1 MRGKRRVVILH
12 PQDPDLLKRRLR
24 ERFGER
30 VLDVRTCII
39 TEVDGYVDLKGL
51 DLPDDLTSLILL
63 RRFWEAHEKLE
74 TVWKRDGNEFARSLI
89 LLAAAEIKLC
99 KGEFK
104 TYQDLTERSY
114 MNLRDDPSS
123 VALLSYLHS
132 LFED

>member
-12 PQDPDLLKRRLR
+12 PQDPDLLKQRLR
-24 ERFGER
+24 EQLGER
-30 VLDVRTCII
+30 VLDVRTCIV

-74 TVWKRDGNEFARSLI
+74 TVWKRGKNEFARSLI

-104 TYQDLTERSY
+104 TYLDLTEKAY
-114 MNLRDDPSS
+114 KNVGDDPLSI
-123 VALLSYLHS
+123 ALLLYLHS